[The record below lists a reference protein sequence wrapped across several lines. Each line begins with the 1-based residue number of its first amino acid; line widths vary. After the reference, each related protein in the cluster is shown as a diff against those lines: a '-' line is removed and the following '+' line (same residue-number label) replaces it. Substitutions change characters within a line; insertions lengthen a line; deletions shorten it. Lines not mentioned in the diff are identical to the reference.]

1 MIQNDSKC
9 VTAAPLKF
17 MLILLW
23 RSAFIMHVSSGSY
36 TYNKHTDMNMSM
48 VA

>member
-17 MLILLW
+17 ILILL
-23 RSAFIMHVSSGSY
+23 RSSFMLFSSGPY